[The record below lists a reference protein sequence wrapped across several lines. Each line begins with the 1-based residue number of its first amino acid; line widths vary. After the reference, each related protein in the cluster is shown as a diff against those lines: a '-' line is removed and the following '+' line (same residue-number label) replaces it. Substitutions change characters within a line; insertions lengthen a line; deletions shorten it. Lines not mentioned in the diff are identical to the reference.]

1 MPTAPFGL
9 AYGLG
14 AGMAIAPQQMFNR
27 QQQANQLAMQGLQ
40 QQLLQHQVAQQQAEE
55 RAFSQPVAPQTETVP
70 TYGTETEQMPAA
82 MTPEGK
88 PFEAAGTIPIQR
100 QVQTG
105 TETRP
110 VQHVTP
116 YQKMAYEL
124 GQRADKL
131 ASMGFGRSAMALQ
144 QQAADAAMKHQS
156 VALQQA
162 GRAVMS
168 GNYDSAI
175 PYLNSVG
182 FNVSDIREDP
192 DNPGNL
198 IMSHPDGNESVVP
211 RQAAQMI
218 AADPSQAASA
228 MAMIEYRKAMAGAA
242 GTRAG
247 AYGENVQ
254 SQIQHRK
261 DLKEHYERMDAR
273 AQKAFGAGYN
283 TLPAAQ
289 KNAIWYARLHNISE
303 KEASDLFVP
312 GASRNMVTSSKA
324 LSALTQVNK
333 QISQKYSGMVPDIN
347 SNDPVEKQDAAL
359 YADNLQQ
366 ITQIGQEIATSRGKR
381 EVGKGGGGGLPSE
394 LSGAPQNVID
404 AYNAGKEVTAPDGK
418 KFKKGA

>member
-1 MPTAPFGL
+1 MPQSPFGL

-14 AGMAIAPQQMFNR
+14 AGLAIAPQQMFNR

-40 QQLLQHQVAQQQAEE
+40 QQLLQHQVAQQQAEDQV
-55 RAFSQPVAPQTETVP
+55 FSQPIAPQMEQPTTAQSLRDVLGTRPQMGGGPATE
-70 TYGTETEQMPAA
+70 GTGGLPGM
-82 MTPEGK
+82 PEGGVPLAPGTVK
-88 PFEAAGTIPIQR
+88 GGSAPSLNEATAPR
-100 QVQTG
+100 EVKY
-105 TETRP
+105 
-110 VQHVTP
+110 VTP

-124 GQRADKL
+124 GQRADRL
-131 ASMGFGRSAMALQ
+131 AQMGFSRSAMALQ

-162 GRAVMS
+162 GRSFMAGS
-168 GNYDSAI
+168 PKSAI

-182 FNVSDIREDP
+182 MNVSDIREDP
-192 DNPGNL
+192 ESPQNY
-198 IMSHPDGNESVVP
+198 IISHTDGGESIVP
-211 RQAAQMI
+211 KMAAQMI
-218 AADPSQAASA
+218 SEDPGKYPQALA
-228 MAMIEYRKAMAGAA
+228 MVEYRKAMAGAA
-242 GTRAG
+242 ETRAE
-247 AYGENVQ
+247 AYDKNVQ

-261 DLKEHYERMDAR
+261 DLKEHYERMDTR

-333 QISQKYSGMVPDIN
+333 QITQKYNNMVPDAN
-347 SNDPVEKQDAAL
+347 SSDPVEKNDATL
-359 YADNLQQ
+359 YMNNLKQ

-381 EVGKGGGGGLPSE
+381 EVGKGGTEPPRSSGE
-394 LSGAPQNVID
+394 GAPPPPP
-404 AYNAGKEVTAPDGK
+404 G
-418 KFKKGA
+418 FK